1 MTLRVRRAVPADG
14 EALAGLYADGIRT
27 RRATFRTSEPTP
39 EEMADRVATAGPRH
53 PVVVA
58 EVDGRV
64 VGCAWL
70 DPYSANPW
78 YADVAEFSVY
88 VEEGHRLGGLATLLV
103 GAVVEA
109 GRSAGVRKV
118 TAKVLAGNR
127 ASRRMCASLGF
138 REVGVHLRHGRLDGR
153 WRDVVIVERLLD
165 DVTG

>member
-1 MTLRVRRAVPADG
+1 
-14 EALAGLYADGIRT
+14 
-27 RRATFRTSEPTP
+27 
-39 EEMADRVATAGPRH
+39 AGPRH

-70 DPYSANPW
+70 DPYSANTW

-138 REVGVHLRHGRLDGR
+138 REVGVHLRHGRLDER